1 MRTTALVLFVVA
13 SACARN
19 HANVKEASVEDVSA
33 WLTAG
38 TATVFDANNDSFRKN
53 NGVVDG
59 AVLLTSFKDYDLSVL
74 PEDKSRQLVFYCTN
88 RL

>member
-1 MRTTALVLFVVA
+1 VRTAALLLLAVTG
-13 SACARN
+13 CARS
-19 HANVKEASVEDVSA
+19 HANVKEASVEDVST

-38 TATVFDANNDSFRKN
+38 TATVFDANNESFRKN

-59 AVLLTSFKDYDLSVL
+59 AVLLASYKDYDLGVL
-74 PEDKSRQLVFYCTN
+74 PEDKARQVVFYCSN